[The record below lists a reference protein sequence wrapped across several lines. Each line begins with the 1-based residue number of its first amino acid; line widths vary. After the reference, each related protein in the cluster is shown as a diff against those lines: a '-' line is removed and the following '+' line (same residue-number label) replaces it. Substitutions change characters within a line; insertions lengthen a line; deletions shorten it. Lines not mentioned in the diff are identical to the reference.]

1 MKKNKKIWKII
12 SIVLFVGGIVL
23 CIAAICGHE
32 PAYSAAACCFFAA
45 TAGMSAMNNDKR
57 RK

>member
-57 RK
+57 K

>member
-1 MKKNKKIWKII
+1 MKKNNKIWKVI
-12 SIVLFVGGIVL
+12 SIVLFVGGIVF

-45 TAGMSAMNNDKR
+45 IIGMSVMNNAKR

>member
-12 SIVLFVGGIVL
+12 SIVLFVGGIIL
-23 CIAAICGHE
+23 CIAAICVHE

-45 TAGMSAMNNDKR
+45 TAGMSAMNNAKR
-57 RK
+57 K